1 MIDEQ
6 YMDELAAM
14 AMAKFPIPDEIHM
27 VADMVGN
34 RLPYEVFVRQRVFW
48 MLEEAY
54 NKGISDT
61 VEKQGNN
68 NANS

>member
-6 YMDELAAM
+6 YMDELAAR
-14 AMAKFPIPDEIHM
+14 AVAKFPIPDEIHM
-27 VADMVGN
+27 VADLTGN

-61 VEKQGNN
+61 VEKQGKTDA
-68 NANS
+68 NA

>member
-6 YMDELAAM
+6 YMDELAAR
-14 AMAKFPIPDEIHM
+14 AVAKFPIPDEIHM
-27 VADMVGN
+27 VADLTGN

-54 NKGISDT
+54 NKG
-61 VEKQGNN
+61 KQE